1 MDAGFCPRCG
11 QKLDS
16 APGAWP
22 PSPASS
28 DRRRLEFLMVLLVIG
43 IVVLA
48 YMLLKGSG
56 MYPL

>member
-1 MDAGFCPRCG
+1 
-11 QKLDS
+11 
-16 APGAWP
+16 
-22 PSPASS
+22 
-28 DRRRLEFLMVLLVIG
+28 LEFLMVLLVIG